1 MTVDRSYGFGTQNNH
16 SIFNTIKYMKLFRQS
31 VFAIFFCVFF
41 PFARPKLNEMN
52 WKETT
57 TTRYL
62 CVQIGIV
69 YILCWLWAQFSLFH
83 EFFFSSCCFQVEIY
97 CACIIY
103 ISMTHMIFLSSFPF
117 LSLFFVDLFF
127 PHLFD
132 GKQSMN
138 FFLHF
143 FHNFFFPSKVQVCE
157 SKQAQRHPIS
167 KKKYFLIAL
176 R

>member
-1 MTVDRSYGFGTQNNH
+1 
-16 SIFNTIKYMKLFRQS
+16 
-31 VFAIFFCVFF
+31 
-41 PFARPKLNEMN
+41 MN

-127 PHLFD
+127 PHIFD

-143 FHNFFFPSKVQVCE
+143 FHNFFFPSKAQVCE

-167 KKKYFLIAL
+167 KKKNISLLRSANSWLDSMYHAQELATNRNICNKTTMTEPNHLIKSNWD
-176 R
+176 